1 MSLRFFAPTR
11 PWALPRTIP
20 LRIVAEFEAGLIRMR
35 MRETR
40 PAPPPMNITPQIFA
54 LAVVEAGDEKARYGG
69 HEIMK
74 VEEDVAGPPVL
85 MLFCGLPGSG
95 KTTLARRLA
104 GQSGAIR
111 FSTDEWM
118 ADLGVD
124 PFDAIRD
131 RLQMRL
137 DRLWRELLAHGQSI
151 ILEDGTWKRAER
163 DEIRRIAMSADAI
176 TEMHYFDIR
185 ISELRRRLELRNAD
199 LPYGTA
205 PITIDVLE
213 QSVRRF
219 ERPDE
224 AELSLFDRRIIHY
237 G

>member
-1 MSLRFFAPTR
+1 LGFFARTHPG
-11 PWALPRTIP
+11 AVARTIP
-20 LRIVAEFEAGLIRMR
+20 LRIVAEFEADLVRMR

-40 PAPPPMNITPQIFA
+40 PAPPLDEY
-54 LAVVEAGDEKARYGG
+54 LAPKSAGVVVEAGDEMARYGG

-74 VEEDVAGPPVL
+74 VEEDVAGRPVL
-85 MLFCGLPGSG
+85 TLFCGLPGSG

-137 DRLWRELLAHGQSI
+137 DHLWRELLAHGQSM

-163 DEIRRIAMSADAI
+163 DEIRRIATSADAI

-185 ISELRRRLELRNAD
+185 ISELWRRLELRNAD

-205 PITIDVLE
+205 QITIDVLE

>member
-1 MSLRFFAPTR
+1 
-11 PWALPRTIP
+11 
-20 LRIVAEFEAGLIRMR
+20 
-35 MRETR
+35 
-40 PAPPPMNITPQIFA
+40 MN
-54 LAVVEAGDEKARYGG
+54 VEADIASG
-69 HEIMK
+69 
-74 VEEDVAGPPVL
+74 PVL

-104 GQSGAIR
+104 AQSGAVR

-118 ADLGVD
+118 ADLGID

-151 ILEDGTWKRAER
+151 ILEDGTWKREER
-163 DEIRRIAMSADAI
+163 DEIRRIAASMDAV

-185 ISELRRRLELRNAD
+185 ISELWRRLELRNSD
-199 LPYGTA
+199 PPYGAA

-224 AELSLFDRRIIHY
+224 AELSLFDRSTVHH